1 MPMRKAA
8 TTHRA
13 DMRQVARRLRSCALK
28 KASGGRSA
36 RALEGIASAVSGVLM
51 FWEPDSMPHVASAAN
66 RQFRLCTLSGR
77 RVPVAPYGRHMKP
90 KKRVLRILCR
100 PSRSFVRITMLPSVS
115 VIMAAYNGER
125 HVREAVDSILA
136 QSLGDLELIAVDD
149 ASTDATWRVLASCPD
164 SRLRVLR
171 NSSRLGAAASRNRAI
186 QTARAPLIAIQDAD
200 DVSLPQRL
208 QTQAEFLGRNPS
220 VDLVGA
226 WAISISHGG
235 REIGLLSYPPRTDL
249 NLKWALLFWNP
260 FIHSSVMLRR
270 SMLAKV
276 GSYREGRGPAWFV
289 EDYELFSRV
298 ARLHQAANIGQ
309 ALIKYRVHPAG
320 ASARHADLLRFSEEV
335 SLNNVKWLLGGK
347 GIDEEAVH

>member
-1 MPMRKAA
+1 
-8 TTHRA
+8 
-13 DMRQVARRLRSCALK
+13 
-28 KASGGRSA
+28 
-36 RALEGIASAVSGVLM
+36 
-51 FWEPDSMPHVASAAN
+51 
-66 RQFRLCTLSGR
+66 
-77 RVPVAPYGRHMKP
+77 
-90 KKRVLRILCR
+90 
-100 PSRSFVRITMLPSVS
+100 MLPSAS
-115 VIMAAYNGER
+115 VIMAVYNGEP

-136 QSLGDLELIAVDD
+136 QSLANLELIVVDD
-149 ASTDATWRVLASCPD
+149 ASTDATWRVLASCHD

-171 NSSRLGAAASRNRAI
+171 NPSRLGAAAARNRAI
-186 QTARAPLIAIQDAD
+186 QVAQAPLIAIQDAD

-208 QTQAEFLGRNPS
+208 QMQAEFLGRNPS

-226 WAISISHGG
+226 WAVSISDGG
-235 REIGLLSYPPRTDL
+235 REIGLLNYPPRTDL

-347 GIDEEAVH
+347 GIDEEAVHALRRFWFEEKSLSAADAWHALTCSGILQRAFLARYVEHRVRRIPRARFYLGCARRALAQARNNSHLDRSCRAAMLRSVLSLAARAVA

>member
-1 MPMRKAA
+1 
-8 TTHRA
+8 
-13 DMRQVARRLRSCALK
+13 
-28 KASGGRSA
+28 
-36 RALEGIASAVSGVLM
+36 
-51 FWEPDSMPHVASAAN
+51 
-66 RQFRLCTLSGR
+66 
-77 RVPVAPYGRHMKP
+77 
-90 KKRVLRILCR
+90 
-100 PSRSFVRITMLPSVS
+100 MLPSVS

-220 VDLVGA
+220 VDIVGA
-226 WAISISHGG
+226 WAVSISDDG
-235 REIGLLSYPPRTDL
+235 REIGRLDYPPTTDL
-249 NLKWALLFWNP
+249 DLKWALLFWNP
-260 FIHSSVMLRR
+260 FIHSSVMHRR
-270 SMLAKV
+270 SMLAKA
-276 GSYREGRGPAWFV
+276 GNYHEGRGPAWFV

-298 ARLHQAANIGQ
+298 TRGHQAANIGE
-309 ALIKYRVHPAG
+309 ALVKYRVHAAG
-320 ASARHADLLRFSEEV
+320 ASARHTDLQRFSEEV
-335 SLNNVKWLLGGK
+335 SVNNVKWLLDNHA
-347 GIDEEAVH
+347 IDQEAVQALRRFWFEGYLLSAADARSALACNKILQRAFLARYVEQRVRRIPRARFYLACARRGLAQARNNPHLDRSCRAAMLLSTLSLAARAVA